1 LHIGKLPVVTKSFAP
16 FIGLFALVVAVGCDG
31 GSTSAVNTNNDGGQ
45 VTASVSGTISVGT
58 APSAIAA
65 DSTTNKIYVADFGS
79 EGNDGICSTCYCPGV
94 NGTLTVIDGATQS
107 PTTTAFSYAYSNPL
121 DLAIN
126 PANHILYVASRV
138 FFTVSP
144 TCGYSDS
151 VAVLDGATLT
161 QAATTSVGSA
171 RLSAKVAVNQKTGNV
186 YVTDWDDGTV
196 TVLDGSGTLLSTI
209 ALAARPLG
217 VAVDPTANR
226 IYVANG
232 NSISVIDGATNSLI
246 GTIVDPN
253 IINPGAVAVNPTTNT
268 IYVAQGSNPLA
279 VIDGV
284 TNSVTATVA
293 VGTSAAA
300 VVVDAQ
306 TNFIYVANA
315 GNCDFSQQG
324 NVTVVNGST
333 KATTTLKDS
342 NMPYPFGITVN
353 PATNKIYV
361 VSILS
366 NNVTVIDGA
375 HD

>member
-1 LHIGKLPVVTKSFAP
+1 V
-16 FIGLFALVVAVGCDG
+16 LVVSAGCGG
-31 GSTSAVNTNNDGGQ
+31 GSTRTANTNGNGGGGGP
-45 VTASVSGTISVGT
+45 VAASVSGTIPVGT

-65 DSTTNKIYVADFGS
+65 DSTSNRIYVADFGS
-79 EGNDGICSTCYCPGV
+79 EGNNGICQTCYCPGV
-94 NGTLTVIDGATQS
+94 NGALTVIDGATQS
-107 PTTTAFSYAYSNPL
+107 PTTSAFSYAYSNPL
-121 DLAIN
+121 GLAIN
-126 PANHILYVASRV
+126 PANHTLYVASRV
-138 FFTVSP
+138 FFTVFP

-151 VAVLDGATLT
+151 VAVLDGGTLT
-161 QAATTSVGSA
+161 QTATTGVGSA
-171 RLSAKVAVNQKTGNV
+171 RISAKVAVNQKTGNV
-186 YVTDWDDGTV
+186 YVTDWYDGTV
-196 TVLDGSGTLLSTI
+196 TVLDGSGNLLSTI
-209 ALAARPLG
+209 AARPLG

-232 NSISVIDGATNSLI
+232 NSISVIDGTTNSVI
-246 GTIVDPN
+246 AAIVDPN
-253 IINPGAVAVNPTTNT
+253 IISPGAVAVNPTTST
-268 IYVAQGSNPLA
+268 IYVAQGSNSLA

-300 VVVDAQ
+300 VAVDAQ

-315 GNCDFSQQG
+315 GNYDFSQQG
-324 NVTVVNGST
+324 NVTVVNGAT

-342 NMPYPFGITVN
+342 NMPYPFGIAVN